1 MMTAY
6 MEKKIS
12 RLLATLLLGTAL
24 VSCEKTLEVREAL
37 SSRSADRTVVLDVF
51 GATDPDAVK
60 SDLVSPTTPDVIY
73 DLNIWQYASSG
84 KLLATF
90 YVDELS
96 GTGGHVRVPIRTDAV
111 TTDRLVVVAN
121 AGKAVSAPA
130 SSGTV
135 STFPYDYSEATQASY
150 HGILATGTCTS
161 LYTNAENGNLEGN
174 VSLKRAMA
182 RFDIRFQLS
191 GDWTVSR
198 TGTFGFES
206 PMSMA
211 GWKDAN
217 MHDLKIHRAATRFS
231 FRPSVPTSIQTF
243 AVSDASMQTSD
254 GDFYPGTLY
263 SAVEEP
269 SKLTGYYALYS
280 LPNAQSVSPSA
291 DWYTRGGDYAKL
303 TYASAILTVKESA
316 NGYTAG
322 DVGIRF
328 LPCGEQ
334 SSTAGITGGNNYR
347 TTVTIS
353 ATDDG
358 VNGSFGRRI
367 DSRFVV
373 PASTNVEVGKD
384 IEISFAQPCS
394 GGAWPYLSLS
404 PTSVIKNDGVFGITD
419 TYSGSAYGDTSVS
432 LNAIS
437 PGESTLYLKIPFE
450 GKYLTGSIKLTAY
463 KKTVIDV
470 GGDDDGGGGNNE
482 YD

>member
-1 MMTAY
+1 

-24 VSCEKTLEVREAL
+24 VSCEKTLEVREAH

-51 GATDPDAVK
+51 GATDPAAVK

-73 DLNIWQYASSG
+73 DLNIWQYTFSG

-130 SSGTV
+130 SLGTV

-161 LYTNAENGNLEGN
+161 LYDNAENGDLEGN

-206 PMSMA
+206 PMSA
-211 GWKDAN
+211 SGWTDAN
-217 MHDLKIHRAATRFS
+217 VHDLKIHRAATRFS

-291 DWYTRGGDYAKL
+291 DWYTRSGDYAKL

-322 DVGIRF
+322 DIGIRF
-328 LPCGEQ
+328 LPCGEEG
-334 SSTAGITGGNNYR
+334 SSAGVSGGNNYR
-347 TTVTIS
+347 TTVTIG

-358 VNGSFGRRI
+358 TNDAYGRRI
-367 DSRFVV
+367 DVRFEV
-373 PASTNVEVGKD
+373 PVTANVEVGKT
-384 IEISFAQPCS
+384 ITLKLAQLKYT
-394 GGAWPYLSLS
+394 GIWNYLSLS
-404 PTSVIKNDGVFGITD
+404 SSSNIKSDGIFEITD
-419 TYSGSAYGDTSVS
+419 VNLEEIASLGEDGDSEIVLKALT
-432 LNAIS
+432 
-437 PGESTLYLKIPFE
+437 PGESTVYFKYPFE
-450 GKYLTGSIKLTAY
+450 GKYLTSSIKLTAY